1 MAGAWIDFSG
11 KLAAV
16 TGAASGIGRT
26 CAVMLAELGGEVLL
40 LDRNIAGAQE
50 AAAGIVA
57 AGGKA
62 SAMALDVTSEAQWQG
77 VAAHISA
84 THGRL
89 DVLVNS
95 AGIATFDRVDA
106 AMFDTYRQAF
116 AINVEGSLHGMAM
129 ALGLMRP
136 AGKGAIVNIASTA
149 ALKGNPAMASYG
161 ASKAAISH
169 YTRSAAC
176 ELNRSGSDIRVNAVM
191 PGFTE
196 TAMAQAV
203 YDRFDDRLGGRAETL
218 KVFASGRPAEPEEIA
233 SLVVF
238 LASDRAS
245 FISGSVIAADRAQS
259 A

>member
-1 MAGAWIDFSG
+1 MSGWIDFTG
-11 KLAAV
+11 KVAAV
-16 TGAASGIGRT
+16 TGAASGIGRAT
-26 CAVMLAELGGEVLL
+26 AVMLAGLGAQVLL
-40 LDRNIAGAQE
+40 LDRNLAGAQ
-50 AAAGIVA
+50 AAADGLA
-57 AGGKA
+57 NA
-62 SAMALDVTSEAQWQG
+62 SAHQLDVTSEAEWKAIAG
-77 VAAHISA
+77 LIAEC
-84 THGRL
+84 HGRL
-89 DVLVNS
+89 DVMINS
-95 AGIATFDRVDA
+95 AGIATFDRVDE

-129 ALGLMRP
+129 ALGFMRA
-136 AGKGAIVNIASTA
+136 AGKGAVVNIASTA

-161 ASKAAISH
+161 ASKSAIAH

-176 ELNRSGSDIRVNAVM
+176 ELNRAGLDVRVNAVM

-203 YDRFDDRLGGRAETL
+203 YDRFDSKLGGREGTM
-218 KVFASGRPAEPEEIA
+218 KVFASGRAADPEEIA
-233 SLVVF
+233 NLVVF

>member
-1 MAGAWIDFSG
+1 MDAQWIDFTG
-11 KLAAV
+11 KIAAV
-16 TGAASGIGRT
+16 TGAASGIGRAT
-26 CAVMLAELGGEVLL
+26 AVMLAQLGAEVLL
-40 LDRNIAGAQE
+40 LDRNLAGAQ
-50 AAAGIVA
+50 AAARGLA
-57 AGGKA
+57 KA
-62 SAMALDVTSEAQWQG
+62 SAHQLDVTREAEWQAVG
-77 VAAHISA
+77 AMIAER
-84 THGRL
+84 HGRL

-95 AGIATFDRVDA
+95 AGIATFDRVDE
-106 AMFDTYRQAF
+106 AMFETYRQAF

-129 ALGLMRP
+129 ALGFMRK

-161 ASKAAISH
+161 ASKSAIAH
-169 YTRSAAC
+169 FTRSAAC
-176 ELNRSGSDIRVNAVM
+176 ELNRAGSDVRVNAVL

-203 YDRFDDRLGGRAETL
+203 YDRFDDKLGGREVTMN
-218 KVFASGRPAEPEEIA
+218 VFTSGRAADPEEIA
-233 SLVVF
+233 NMVVF